1 MKDFDYDLNKYIT
14 SHKKER
20 DEAKNS
26 EKMTLFD
33 ELEYWKKEAR
43 RLKAENEVARNI
55 IDSYENECKLS
66 GNAKR
71 FVHDIAKEIDNNY
84 KIEKLE
90 RFAFYERA
98 KNAFAVIATGEEAI
112 YANLIIKKGVIK

>member
-1 MKDFDYDLNKYIT
+1 MPYKLDYLNSNTKDISLLSCFV
-14 SHKKER
+14 KES
-20 DEAKNS
+20 N
-26 EKMTLFD
+26 
-33 ELEYWKKEAR
+33 
-43 RLKAENEVARNI
+43 
-55 IDSYENECKLS
+55 
-66 GNAKR
+66 
-71 FVHDIAKEIDNNY
+71 